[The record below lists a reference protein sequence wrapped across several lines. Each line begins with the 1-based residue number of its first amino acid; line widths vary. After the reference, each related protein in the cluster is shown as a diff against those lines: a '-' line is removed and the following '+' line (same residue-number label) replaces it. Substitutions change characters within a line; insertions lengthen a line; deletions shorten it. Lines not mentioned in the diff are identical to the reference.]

1 MHKRLYGFL
10 LSIGFALSV
19 LLSPVS
25 VAATETTASSQETK
39 EPTEM
44 ETNYQ
49 KPIDSNQIDG
59 WPTGPKVYA
68 KSAIVMDMDT
78 GAILYA
84 KNIDEAL
91 YPASITKIM
100 TTMLAIENCSLDE
113 RVTFSDNAVNSL
125 PWECSRIG
133 ARVG

>member
-1 MHKRLYGFL
+1 MGIICTIYLKENAMQKRLYGLFL
-10 LSIGFALSV
+10 SLAFAFSV
-19 LLSPVS
+19 LCSPVT
-25 VAATETTASSQETK
+25 VAATETNSAAQEEPQ

-44 ETNYQ
+44 EINYE
-49 KPIDSNQIDG
+49 KPIDSNTIDG
-59 WPTGPKVYA
+59 WPKGPKVYA

-100 TTMLAIENCSLDE
+100 TTMLVIENCSL
-113 RVTFSDNAVNSL
+113 
-125 PWECSRIG
+125 
-133 ARVG
+133 